1 MVLSLDKCNIGTN
14 VELVLEL
21 AHQLEQ
27 HLLLLDESELGIFE
41 QISVLLLGEGRGLLL
56 LFL

>member
-1 MVLSLDKCNIGTN
+1 MVLSLDKCNISTN

-27 HLLLLDESELGIFE
+27 HFLLLDESELGIVE

>member
-27 HLLLLDESELGIFE
+27 HFLLLDESELGIVE

>member
-27 HLLLLDESELGIFE
+27 HFLLLDESELGIVE

-56 LFL
+56 FFL

>member
-1 MVLSLDKCNIGTN
+1 MVLSLDKCNIGTD

-27 HLLLLDESELGIFE
+27 HLLLFDKSELGVVE
-41 QISVLLLGEGRGLLL
+41 QISVLLLRKGRGLLL